1 MDWASVAAVGC
12 TAATGAGTVVWWLFR
27 RQQSQADA
35 RDVKRDEAIEGAHKQ
50 IVALKDALADHKL
63 HVAETYVPNTQMQ
76 KAIDAFNDAIK
87 AVFAKLERIDDKL
100 DAKADKK

>member
-1 MDWASVAAVGC
+1 M
-12 TAATGAGTVVWWLFR
+12 
-27 RQQSQADA
+27 
-35 RDVKRDEAIEGAHKQ
+35 
-50 IVALKDALADHKL
+50 
-63 HVAETYVPNTQMQ
+63 AETYVPNTQMQ